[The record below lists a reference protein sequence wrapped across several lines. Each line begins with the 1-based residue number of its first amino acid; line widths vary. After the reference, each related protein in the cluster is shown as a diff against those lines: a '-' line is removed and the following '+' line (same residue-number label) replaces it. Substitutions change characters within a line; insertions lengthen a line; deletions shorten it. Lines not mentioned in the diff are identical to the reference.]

1 MAVLEIS
8 KQQVL
13 VDDEDVVFVKD
24 LGPWYVERRESRLY
38 VANKQRKTLGT
49 LIWERAHIEEI
60 NDPANKLSRTYYR
73 EVGSETTRFLKSRVY
88 YANGNT
94 LDCRRCNLTL
104 ENPKKGKRPD
114 MWMAEVPE
122 ANLTWYR
129 EAGAA
134 RTLIYQRALEL
145 GVDLEAALRA
155 GHVYAIGLEGRR
167 LNVQRSLQLAE
178 RAEWFITPWATDRAK
193 GGIPTQCHI

>member
-24 LGPWYVERRESRLY
+24 LGPWYVEKREGRPY

-60 NDPANKLSRTYYR
+60 NDPANKLSRTYYK
-73 EVGSETTRFLKSRVY
+73 ELGSEVTRFVKSRVY
-88 YANGNT
+88 YANGNP

-104 ENPKKGKRPD
+104 ENPKKGKRPE
-114 MWMAEVPE
+114 MWMAEVPA
-122 ANLTWYR
+122 ANLSWYR
-129 EAGAA
+129 EAGATRA
-134 RTLIYQRALEL
+134 LSYQRALEL

-155 GHVYAIGLEGRR
+155 SHVYAIGLEGRR
-167 LNVQRSLQLAE
+167 LDVQRSLQHAE
-178 RAEWFITPWATDRAK
+178 RAEWFITSWGTDRAK
-193 GGIPTQCHI
+193 GGIPTQGYI